1 VGGATCCAK
10 GVDFMCWL
18 GSFFDGKPGRVISLC
33 PRKIQEARAKK

>member
-18 GSFFDGKPGRVISLC
+18 GSFFGGKPGRVISLC
-33 PRKIQEARAKK
+33 SRKIQEARAKK